1 MFVIKQKINRVN
13 HKYVRVR
20 PFSSEDSLDMVL
32 EIVNEAYKIEI
43 GNTGIAFKE
52 LDRLRDVSDIVKE
65 ETHLA
70 LLGKEIVGVVG
81 IKLTK
86 DKAHLGE
93 LSMSQPR
100 RSKCWCTGPL
110 AVRPGLQKR
119 GIGKVLLNYAEKLR
133 ERCEVTVVSC
143 RTDLVGYYQNRGYR
157 YSVYC

>member
-1 MFVIKQKINRVN
+1 MFVIKQKINRVY

-20 PFSSEDSLDMVL
+20 PFSSEDSLEKVL
-32 EIVNEAYKIEI
+32 EIVNGAYKIEI

-70 LLGKEIVGVVG
+70 LLGREIVGVVG

-93 LSMSQPR
+93 LSIANQ
-100 RSKCWCTGPL
+100 GDH
-110 AVRPGLQKR
+110 
-119 GIGKVLLNYAEKLR
+119 N
-133 ERCEVTVVSC
+133 
-143 RTDLVGYYQNRGYR
+143 VGVQ
-157 YSVYC
+157 VHWP